1 MDLDLKFRSGNSV
14 CILFILQRGL
24 EFFLTKL
31 GNSDPSYYRNILTP
45 LYLKFKSSAHVQI
58 AFTHYIYYLQISWF
72 DMNLKFTLKIL
83 LQPPA
88 LGKKVSYD
96 VTTVSMSVGKRVFLQ
111 NDS

>member
-1 MDLDLKFRSGNSV
+1 
-14 CILFILQRGL
+14 
-24 EFFLTKL
+24 
-31 GNSDPSYYRNILTP
+31 
-45 LYLKFKSSAHVQI
+45 
-58 AFTHYIYYLQISWF
+58 
-72 DMNLKFTLKIL
+72 MNLKFTLKIL